1 MLIHYTVRSEE
12 GISFQETELNPE
24 LVKEFGIMNHT
35 ARKKDG
41 SFKKFYKVGYI
52 CTNPNGEM
60 FSLVR
65 VEDIKELKII
75 LKGKFT
81 IAKST
86 QEQSKNFDL
95 RKATDWTYTVK

>member
-1 MLIHYTVRSEE
+1 MLIQSRTFST
-12 GISFQETELNPE
+12 ISFQETELNPE

-86 QEQSKNFDL
+86 QEQNFDL
-95 RKATDWTYTVK
+95 IKRKATDWTYTVK